1 MRKNLNRITHRIP
14 DISNSPFK
22 SIETN
27 FFQLTLFS
35 SSFFIC
41 IRLTYFTFA
50 LMSAILSADDLNDFI
65 SPGVACIKPVE
76 IKKTNDSGKAKIE
89 ISMDGV
95 PTEISSDGGKATL
108 EKAQISLSD
117 CLACSGCITSAESV
131 LVSLQ
136 SHDELLS
143 SLRNPESKD
152 KVYVASIS
160 HQSRVSL
167 AGAYGISIEKVDA
180 KLQHLFIDILG
191 FKYIVGLEVGRAISL
206 SESFREVQEYRN
218 TIEISTENSGSSRGP
233 ILCSSCPGW
242 TCYVE
247 KTHPHIVPYLSK
259 VKSPQQITGTL
270 LKELISKEI
279 NTPRGNIYHL
289 SVMPCFDKKL
299 EAARPEFGSDEEGDI
314 YRDVDCVIT
323 AKEIVQLLIGEGIA
337 FESLNDKT
345 DSAAVVKLSPKEW
358 PTEQWTSHPG
368 SSSGGYMDFVI
379 QGIQRQLQEPTHVE
393 VLPGKNLD
401 ITEYR
406 VVSDAD
412 ASKIFFRTARVYGFR
427 NIQNL
432 VRKLKQKGTGPLG
445 KAGLKMARARV
456 TSRRAGVTTSQAL
469 SDPSQ
474 YDYVEVM
481 ACPGGCVNGGG
492 QIGIPEGK
500 NAKDWKDELELLY
513 SEIEVF
519 SKTALLE
526 NKENPNASLSV
537 LNELAS
543 DWLAGLWGKN
553 DRTTLLQVEYHAI
566 EDTLTAA
573 DDPMAPLAL
582 GTRW

>member
-1 MRKNLNRITHRIP
+1 
-14 DISNSPFK
+14 
-22 SIETN
+22 
-27 FFQLTLFS
+27 
-35 SSFFIC
+35 
-41 IRLTYFTFA
+41 
-50 LMSAILSADDLNDFI
+50 MSAILSADDLNDFI

-95 PTEISSDGGKATL
+95 PTEITTEGENTKL

-152 KVYVASIS
+152 KVYTVSIS

-167 AGAYGISIEKVDA
+167 AGAYGISLDKVDA

-206 SESFREVQEYRN
+206 YECYREVQESRS
-218 TIEISTENSGSSRGP
+218 EVAGSKGP

-242 TCYVE
+242 TCYAE
-247 KTHPHIVPYLSK
+247 KTHPHVIPYLSK

-270 LKELISKEI
+270 LKKMISNELGVPK
-279 NTPRGNIYHL
+279 GNIYHL

-299 EAARPEFGSDEEGDI
+299 EAARPEFGSEDESDN

-323 AKEIVQLLIGEGIA
+323 AKEIVQLLSSEGIS
-337 FESLNDKT
+337 FESLLD
-345 DSAAVVKLSPKEW
+345 VKSSNEALSPKSW
-358 PTEQWTSHPG
+358 PAEQWSSHPG

-379 QGIQRQLQEPTHVE
+379 QCIQQTIQEPTHID
-393 VLPGKNLD
+393 VLPGKNSD

-406 VVSDAD
+406 VISDND
-412 ASKIFFRTARVYGFR
+412 PEKIHFRTARVYGFR

-432 VRKLKQKGTGPLG
+432 VRKLKQKGPSGAPG
-445 KAGLKMARARV
+445 KAGLRIARARV
-456 TSRRAGVTTSQAL
+456 STRRAGTAATTAL
-469 SDPSQ
+469 SDPGQ

-492 QIGIPEGK
+492 QIGMPEGK
-500 NAKDWKDELELLY
+500 NAKEWKDELELLY
-513 SEIEVF
+513 SDIELF
-519 SKTALLE
+519 TKTELLKGPESNISALIEL
-526 NKENPNASLSV
+526 KDFAS
-537 LNELAS
+537 N
-543 DWLAGLWGKN
+543 WLDSLWGRKN
-553 DRTTLLQVEYHAI
+553 LDELLHVEYHAV
-566 EDTLTAA
+566 DTTPTAA

-582 GTRW
+582 GTKW

>member
-1 MRKNLNRITHRIP
+1 
-14 DISNSPFK
+14 
-22 SIETN
+22 
-27 FFQLTLFS
+27 
-35 SSFFIC
+35 
-41 IRLTYFTFA
+41 
-50 LMSAILSADDLNDFI
+50 MSAILSVDDLNDFI

-76 IKKTNDSGKAKIE
+76 IKKTNDTGKAKIE
-89 ISMDGV
+89 ISLDGIPIEV
-95 PTEISSDGGKATL
+95 NSDGGKTDL

-143 SLRNPESKD
+143 SLRSPESQNKIYA
-152 KVYVASIS
+152 VSIS

-167 AGAYGISIEKVDA
+167 AGAYGITIDKVDA
-180 KLQHLFIDILG
+180 KLRHLFFDILG

-206 SESFREVQEYRN
+206 NESFREVQQSRIA
-218 TIEISTENSGSSRGP
+218 TEITKDNASGSTSRGP

-247 KTHPHIVPYLSK
+247 KTHPHIIPYLSQ

-270 LKELISKEI
+270 LKNLISKDL
-279 NTPRGNIYHL
+279 NVPKGNIYHL

-299 EAARPEFGSDEEGDI
+299 EAARPEFGSENEEDK

-337 FESLNDKT
+337 FESLKD
-345 DSAAVVKLSPKEW
+345 DFDVVKVQPLAPTGW
-358 PTEQWTSHPG
+358 PVEEQWKSHPG

-379 QGIQRQLQEPTHVE
+379 QEMRQEIQEPTKVE
-393 VLPGKNLD
+393 VLPGKNSD

-406 VVSDAD
+406 IVSIAD
-412 ASKIFFRTARVYGFR
+412 SSKIFFRTARIYGFR

-432 VRKLKQKGTGPLG
+432 VRKLKQKGPGGVSG
-445 KAGLKMARARV
+445 KAALRTARARV
-456 TSRRAGVTTSQAL
+456 TSRRKEGSASSQTL

-492 QIGIPEGK
+492 QIGMPEGK
-500 NAKDWKDELELLY
+500 NAKEWKNELELLY
-513 SEIEVF
+513 SEIEQF
-519 SKTALLE
+519 SKALLT
-526 NKENPNASLSV
+526 ENPDQPDLH
-537 LNELAS
+537 LLQLKRLAS
-543 DWLAGLWGKN
+543 NWLDNLWDEG
-553 DRTTLLQVEYHAI
+553 DRAKLLHVEYHAV
-566 EDTLTAA
+566 EDTLIAE
-573 DDPMAPLAL
+573 DPSIAPLAL